1 MCNAVRETL
10 PISDCFTLISVSD
23 ETNSST
29 GRIERSGNPRSAD
42 LSPAPSLRSHRGI
55 VSASYIVC
63 HSAGT
68 NGVDLFFV
76 LSGFLI
82 TGILIDSRDR
92 SDRWTTFFARRSLR
106 IFPLYF
112 LTLFIVFVLL
122 PDFLKMRTLS
132 QYQIWAWL
140 YVCNIGYTFGYC
152 PDFGHLWSLAVEEQ
166 FYLVWPFCVWSV
178 RSHRGVAILSG
189 MTMLLAVATR
199 IVALQA
205 EVFPAFF
212 TLCRLDSL
220 AAGSLV
226 AALVRMP

>member
-1 MCNAVRETL
+1 MKRIPQLDGLRGAAILGVLLFHLL
-10 PISDCFTLISVSD
+10 PHYEAIAALF
-23 ETNSST
+23 
-29 GRIERSGNPRSAD
+29 PRPLLSAIR
-42 LSPAPSLRSHRGI
+42 LGQ
-55 VSASYIVC
+55 
-63 HSAGT
+63 T
-68 NGVDLFFV
+68 GVDLFFV

-112 LTLFIVFVLL
+112 LTLFIVFVIL

-220 AAGSLV
+220 AAGALV
-226 AALVRMP
+226 AALVRMH